1 VQKLDVM
8 IAGLRLLQANAAA
21 KESQLAGLRRQLNS
35 QLERLVSYSLYGE
48 GDLERNLALM
58 SDVELR
64 LDQTERDLRN
74 LARIRERAEREMESL
89 LLTRGVEHAKAQ
101 VAALHRRKAEI
112 EEALAEAAP
121 RGGPE
126 LDLQRAAELRD
137 ASQALD
143 ADIRRLQQEINEA
156 SERAARS
163 LEGQRR

>member
-8 IAGLRLLQANAAA
+8 IASLRLLLANVSA
-21 KESQLAGLRRQLNS
+21 KESQQTGLRRQLHG

-48 GDLERNLALM
+48 GELERNLALM

-64 LDQTERDLRN
+64 LNQTETDLRS

-112 EEALAEAAP
+112 EEALTESAP
-121 RGGPE
+121 RGGPD

-143 ADIRRLQQEINEA
+143 ADIRRLQHEINEA

-163 LEGQRR
+163 LEGRRR